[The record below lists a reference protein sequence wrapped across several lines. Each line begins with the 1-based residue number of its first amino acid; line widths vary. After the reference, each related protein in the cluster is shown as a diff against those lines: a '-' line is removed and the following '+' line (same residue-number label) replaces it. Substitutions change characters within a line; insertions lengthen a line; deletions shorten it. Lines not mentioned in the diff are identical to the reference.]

1 MLFKIAPYIA
11 VIVSLIIWVLSQ
23 NENRKHEIFKERLK
37 RRVDMFDGLLP
48 DMSKFVDAMNHNS
61 GIEVLQNAA
70 NKTGSYRAKM
80 MCYGTMEEQEIYIRF
95 IDSINEKD
103 FFRVKNANAQ
113 LVSSILKSIRSEIGM
128 E

>member
-11 VIVSLIIWVLSQ
+11 VIVSLIIWALSQ

-61 GIEVLQNAA
+61 GIEV
-70 NKTGSYRAKM
+70 
-80 MCYGTMEEQEIYIRF
+80 
-95 IDSINEKD
+95 
-103 FFRVKNANAQ
+103 
-113 LVSSILKSIRSEIGM
+113 
-128 E
+128 

>member
-11 VIVSLIIWVLSQ
+11 VIVSLIIWALSQ

-70 NKTGSYRAKM
+70 NKIGSYRAKM

-95 IDSINEKD
+95 IDSINEKE